1 MTRIRPIDPNDA
13 NNGAAELLSAVKKEM
28 DSVPNLLATMAN
40 SPVVAKA
47 YLKFSQTLSAGM
59 LPPRLREQIALVV
72 GETNGCG
79 YCVAAHTVLGKGV
92 GLTEAETCN
101 ARRALSRDN
110 KEHAAL
116 DFARKVVQHRGVL
129 ADAEV
134 EHIRQWGYSDGEICE
149 IVANVAL
156 NVFTNYFNLVA
167 GTEVDFPAPP
177 NLATTQRH
185 PTVPALG
192 DGQYVPKR

>member
-1 MTRIRPIDPNDA
+1 MIRIRPIDPNAA
-13 NNGAAELLSAVKKEM
+13 NASASELLSVVKKKM
-28 DSVPNLLATMAN
+28 GSVPNLLATMAN
-40 SPVVAKA
+40 SLAVAKA
-47 YLKFSQTLSAGM
+47 YLKFSQALSAGI
-59 LPPRLREQIALVV
+59 LPPRLREQIALAV

-116 DFARKVVQHRGVL
+116 DFARKLVQHRGVVT
-129 ADAEV
+129 DAEV
-134 EHIRQWGYSDGEICE
+134 EHVRQRGYSDGEICE

-167 GTEVDFPAPP
+167 GTEIDFPAPP
-177 NLATTQRH
+177 SLAKPQRLT
-185 PTVPALG
+185 TVPSLG
-192 DGQYVPKR
+192 DGLHVPKR